1 MRIAFSIK
9 TIVATLMCLTLIVR
23 ITLVNATFFSAPKT
37 SQNRCLS
44 SGSVTKYL
52 SKRKYSSEKAVKAD
66 SGNFAEEEFI
76 EEAPRAEED
85 PIKEGAPV
93 FLSFFSS
100 LINTIS
106 ASGPHPL
113 YVDANWTELRNK
125 KYLSFSVLR
134 I

>member
-1 MRIAFSIK
+1 M
-9 TIVATLMCLTLIVR
+9 MCLTLIVR
-23 ITLVNATFFSAPKT
+23 ITLVNASFFSTPKA
-37 SQNRCLS
+37 SQNRCFSNS
-44 SGSVTKYL
+44 SVNKSQN
-52 SKRKYSSEKAVKAD
+52 KRRYASEKLVMA
-66 SGNFAEEEFI
+66 GTENFAEEEFI

-106 ASGPHPL
+106 AADSTHL
-113 YVDANWTELRNK
+113 YADAGWTELCNK